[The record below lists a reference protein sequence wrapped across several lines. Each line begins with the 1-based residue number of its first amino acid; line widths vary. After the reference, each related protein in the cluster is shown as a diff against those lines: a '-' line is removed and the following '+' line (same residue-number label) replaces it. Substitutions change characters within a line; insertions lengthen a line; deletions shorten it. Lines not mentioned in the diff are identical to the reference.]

1 MLNIEDREED
11 EVIVNSVEIVKVLF
25 FDWLTDLIFMLIDE
39 ACSVASSL
47 NIITDHALMMLK
59 LRTSWMLLWN
69 RQ

>member
-11 EVIVNSVEIVKVLF
+11 EVIVNSVEVVKVLF
-25 FDWLTDLIFMLIDE
+25 FNWSADLVFMLIDE

-47 NIITDHALMMLK
+47 NMIINHALMTSK
-59 LRTSWMLLWN
+59 SRTSWMSLWD